1 MPVYSGSFPII
12 AEGLNVAV
20 RAGSTNLTDPDPG
33 VVGSVPADGGGLAF
47 SYTHDGGDDSTVLV
61 GSVSSSLLGTLETS
75 LTFDAS
81 ATIAAGGGAADL
93 ACTYVVSL
101 GANVIPVGT
110 PTTITFAESADYA
123 LRDDQFT
130 LDGDTLTCIQ
140 AGEYRIDA
148 YASPSLSGGGTVDTA
163 GPVEIEAFVSIN
175 DEDAGPAWNYYPRV
189 LAWVVGTAGVA
200 TISFSFPQPLAE
212 GDEIQLCAR
221 PILRGTTD
229 LGELVFSVGTT
240 AALMFTRIG

>member
-1 MPVYSGSFPII
+1 MPKYDFKFTPEFAGQSVTVTNSNGTEVEGSPATLGNAGMVQLDLDGDENEVYTGVTSNTNLGLGNVRST
-12 AEGLNVAV
+12 GVLNV
-20 RAGSTNLTDPDPG
+20 
-33 VVGSVPADGGGLAF
+33 F
-47 SYTHDGGDDSTVLV
+47 DSF
-61 GSVSSSLLGTLETS
+61 G
-75 LTFDAS
+75 A
-81 ATIAAGGGAADL
+81 GGAADL

-175 DEDAGPAWNYYPRV
+175 DENAGPAWNYYPRV

-240 AALMFTRIG
+240 AALMFTKIG